1 MGKLAQTQMGVRRV
15 VVAAAFAVDY
25 NISTTTTTT
34 GQQQHKLLSKRCHL
48 LPFGVVGVCRKGR
61 HLSHSSRKHCL
72 RRIFSTF
79 VVVVW
84 AAAAAQWVTHLTL
97 TKTKISMQQQK
108 GNNNKWATTT
118 MDNELN
124 VEYFVLIGH
133 TICLFLLFIA
143 SSRLFYCPMPTELI
157 AQIICFFGQS
167 LRG

>member
-25 NISTTTTTT
+25 NICAATKTTTKR
-34 GQQQHKLLSKRCHL
+34 QQQHKVLSKRCHL
-48 LPFGVVGVCRKGR
+48 LPFAVVGVCRKGR

-108 GNNNKWATTT
+108 
-118 MDNELN
+118 
-124 VEYFVLIGH
+124 
-133 TICLFLLFIA
+133 
-143 SSRLFYCPMPTELI
+143 
-157 AQIICFFGQS
+157 
-167 LRG
+167 